1 MLNSPK
7 SLLEFNEKMLGYDFS
22 DPKPPTLLSNSLSEI
37 KKFLKLNE
45 DIVMK
50 PVNLMAGQGIIRIKN
65 TDKNNI
71 EQIRRFLEKY
81 KVAVSQKYLK
91 QIKSG
96 DTRII
101 IYDGI
106 IEENV
111 LVRYPQKGDFRANI
125 ACGGSYKIKPI
136 NKKFR
141 PVLNK
146 VASFLKYHD
155 IFFAG
160 VDMIGKYITEINI
173 TSPTGVQQIGGGL
186 SKKIANSLVKK
197 FSIIMS
203 IQNKSGIYL
212 GVDYGLKK
220 TGVAIGQ
227 RITHV
232 ARPLTIILG
241 NPIDEI
247 LSLIDEWNVEKVIIG
262 YPEFV
267 KKSEIHKQIENF
279 SSQIRNKIDKSTD
292 IIFINE
298 SYSSH
303 EGREKYS
310 ELRDIGMKK
319 TNSGNYDDLSAC
331 IILQSWINENI
342 ID

>member
-1 MLNSPK
+1 MDALESVNFKTDSTVSIIRSLQEDNRIEYIHLDSLSYFQESIEADVSTLRILSINENRYKLGSRRKIKLNKLDCIFFRKDPPVDSYYTTLCHLFLKLQKQNVLVLNSPK
-7 SLLEFNEKMLGYDFS
+7 SLLEFNEKMLGYDLS

-136 NKKFR
+136 NKKFS

-173 TSPTGVQQIGGGL
+173 TSPTGVQQISGGL

-197 FSIIMS
+197 
-203 IQNKSGIYL
+203 IQYHYEYTK
-212 GVDYGLKK
+212 
-220 TGVAIGQ
+220 
-227 RITHV
+227 
-232 ARPLTIILG
+232 
-241 NPIDEI
+241 
-247 LSLIDEWNVEKVIIG
+247 
-262 YPEFV
+262 
-267 KKSEIHKQIENF
+267 
-279 SSQIRNKIDKSTD
+279 
-292 IIFINE
+292 
-298 SYSSH
+298 
-303 EGREKYS
+303 
-310 ELRDIGMKK
+310 
-319 TNSGNYDDLSAC
+319 
-331 IILQSWINENI
+331 
-342 ID
+342 

>member
-1 MLNSPK
+1 
-7 SLLEFNEKMLGYDFS
+7 
-22 DPKPPTLLSNSLSEI
+22 
-37 KKFLKLNE
+37 
-45 DIVMK
+45 
-50 PVNLMAGQGIIRIKN
+50 
-65 TDKNNI
+65 
-71 EQIRRFLEKY
+71 
-81 KVAVSQKYLK
+81 
-91 QIKSG
+91 
-96 DTRII
+96 
-101 IYDGI
+101 
-106 IEENV
+106 
-111 LVRYPQKGDFRANI
+111 
-125 ACGGSYKIKPI
+125 
-136 NKKFR
+136 
-141 PVLNK
+141 
-146 VASFLKYHD
+146 
-155 IFFAG
+155 
-160 VDMIGKYITEINI
+160 
-173 TSPTGVQQIGGGL
+173 
-186 SKKIANSLVKK
+186 
-197 FSIIMS
+197 MS
-203 IQNKSGIYL
+203 IQNKSGVYL

-241 NPIDEI
+241 NPINEI